1 MRSMEKPSEGKE
13 FAKRRYPRPGYFPGF
28 GCPVRKD
35 TIWSSSSLQ
44 RNAHLEP
51 LWHYED
57 MSGRDRGKTN
67 LCIKWDDGGRGRGE
81 EDSGYHNAA
90 GETMTQEEASE
101 GEATKLETTD
111 Y

>member
-44 RNAHLEP
+44 RNVHLEP
-51 LWHYED
+51 LWHYEET
-57 MSGRDRGKTN
+57 SGRDKGKRIYASN
-67 LCIKWDDGGRGRGE
+67 GRTGDGE
-81 EDSGYHNAA
+81 EGKRIR
-90 GETMTQEEASE
+90 
-101 GEATKLETTD
+101 ATITLPGKR
-111 Y
+111 